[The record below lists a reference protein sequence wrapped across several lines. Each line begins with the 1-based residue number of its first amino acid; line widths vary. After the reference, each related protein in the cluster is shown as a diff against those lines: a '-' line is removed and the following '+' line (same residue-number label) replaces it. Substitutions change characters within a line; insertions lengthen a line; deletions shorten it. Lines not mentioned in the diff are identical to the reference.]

1 MEDSMQQNPVNMLLA
16 EFATRLNEV
25 EEKQRLVRDRALL
38 IGENLISTKEDTEN
52 QNFEIKKHMNEI
64 DYEIKTLKQ
73 LVNRIIN
80 EIPNLARKTEIEIL
94 EHQAKMFQPL
104 EFARVKDVGAMIQK
118 EISKLKNKDSN
129 PRNNN

>member
-1 MEDSMQQNPVNMLLA
+1 MQQNPVNMLLA